1 MPETSQMPEKHDMNE
16 QPILEG
22 VTLTKRFRTP
32 AGGTLRALDGASV
45 ELFRGEILGVVGESG
60 CGKSTLARL
69 LCGLDRPDEGEV
81 RFSGQSL
88 TALRGEAFRTYRRSV
103 QMVFQQP
110 FASFDPRL
118 TLGESAAEA
127 LVNLGVPAPER
138 EERIA
143 RVFERCG
150 LSPELMRRYPSEVS
164 GGQCQRAALA
174 RALAPEPCV
183 LVCDEMTSALDV
195 ITQRRVLD
203 LVRGIARERALCVL
217 LIAHDLAL
225 VRAYADR
232 VLVMDAGRTVE
243 TGPVTDVID
252 RPQSDAARRLR
263 EASLD

>member
-1 MPETSQMPEKHDMNE
+1 MLETSGTCKT
-16 QPILEG
+16 PILEG
-22 VTLTKRFRTP
+22 RSLTKCFRTP
-32 AGGTLRALDGASV
+32 AGGVLRALDGAAV
-45 ELFRGEILGVVGESG
+45 TLFEGEILGVVGESG

-69 LCGLDRPDEGEV
+69 LCGLDRPDGGEV
-81 RFSGQSL
+81 RFSGRSL
-88 TALRGEAFRTYRRSV
+88 TELCELRGEAFRTYRRSV

-118 TLGESAAEA
+118 TLGESAEEA
-127 LVNLGVPAPER
+127 LLNLGVPALER
-138 EERIA
+138 ERRIEDL
-143 RVFERCG
+143 FERCG
-150 LSPELMRRYPSEVS
+150 LSPELARRYPSEVS

-174 RALAPEPCV
+174 RALAPEPRV

-203 LVRGIARERALCVL
+203 LVRGIARERALAVL
-217 LIAHDLAL
+217 LITHDLAL
-225 VRAYADR
+225 VHAYADR

-243 TGPVTDVID
+243 TGPVASVID

>member
-1 MPETSQMPEKHDMNE
+1 MLETSGTCKT
-16 QPILEG
+16 PILEG
-22 VTLTKRFRTP
+22 RSLTKCFRTP
-32 AGGTLRALDGASV
+32 AGGVLRALDGAAV
-45 ELFRGEILGVVGESG
+45 TLFEGEILGVVGESG

-69 LCGLDRPDEGEV
+69 LCGLDRPDGGEV
-81 RFSGQSL
+81 CFSGRSL
-88 TALRGEAFRTYRRSV
+88 TELCELRGEAFRTYRRSV

-118 TLGESAAEA
+118 TLGESAEEA
-127 LVNLGVPAPER
+127 LLNLGVPALER
-138 EERIA
+138 ERRIEDL
-143 RVFERCG
+143 FERCG
-150 LSPELMRRYPSEVS
+150 LSPELARRYPSEVS

-174 RALAPEPCV
+174 RALVPEPCV

-203 LVRGIARERALCVL
+203 LVRGIARERALAVL

-243 TGPVTDVID
+243 TGPVASVID

>member
-1 MPETSQMPEKHDMNE
+1 
-16 QPILEG
+16 
-22 VTLTKRFRTP
+22 
-32 AGGTLRALDGASV
+32 
-45 ELFRGEILGVVGESG
+45 
-60 CGKSTLARL
+60 
-69 LCGLDRPDEGEV
+69 
-81 RFSGQSL
+81 
-88 TALRGEAFRTYRRSV
+88 
-103 QMVFQQP
+103 MVFQQP

-118 TLGESAAEA
+118 TLGESAEEA
-127 LVNLGVPAPER
+127 LLNLGVPALER
-138 EERIA
+138 ERRIEDL
-143 RVFERCG
+143 FERCG
-150 LSPELMRRYPSEVS
+150 LSPELARRYPSEVS

-174 RALAPEPCV
+174 RALAPEPRV

-203 LVRGIARERALCVL
+203 LVRGIARERALAVL

-243 TGPVTDVID
+243 TGTVDAVID

>member
-1 MPETSQMPEKHDMNE
+1 MLETSGTCKT
-16 QPILEG
+16 PILEG
-22 VTLTKRFRTP
+22 RSLTKCFRTP
-32 AGGTLRALDGASV
+32 AGGVLRALDGAAV
-45 ELFRGEILGVVGESG
+45 TLFEGEILGVVGESG

-69 LCGLDRPDEGEV
+69 LCGLDRSDGGEV
-81 RFSGQSL
+81 RFSGRSL
-88 TALRGEAFRTYRRSV
+88 TELCELRGEAFRTYRRSV

-118 TLGESAAEA
+118 TLGESAEEA
-127 LVNLGVPAPER
+127 LLNLGVPALER
-138 EERIA
+138 ERRIEDL
-143 RVFERCG
+143 FERCG
-150 LSPELMRRYPSEVS
+150 LSPELARRYPSEVS

-174 RALAPEPCV
+174 RALAPEPRV

-203 LVRGIARERALCVL
+203 LVRGIARERALAVL

-243 TGPVTDVID
+243 TGPVASVID